1 MSTNMECSK
10 LKIPV
15 YRYFN
20 DEQISGTQDFRYVC
34 LQPGCP
40 KMEGEM
46 KMHLVTEKKED
57 SDKTIHHLYPACN
70 WGGNTLNE
78 LLNHLQEKHQAPRFR
93 HHIDYCCGQL
103 FFSRIQAVLHFMNH
117 ALRFQDNTTPIVN
130 IGSKDELCQHLCMR
144 LDMERKIV
152 MDTNYYSCTPAKRK
166 LAQPDFKVFEVT
178 KNSEK

>member
-46 KMHLVTEKKED
+46 KMPLVTEKKR
-57 SDKTIHHLYPACN
+57 T
-70 WGGNTLNE
+70 
-78 LLNHLQEKHQAPRFR
+78 
-93 HHIDYCCGQL
+93 
-103 FFSRIQAVLHFMNH
+103 
-117 ALRFQDNTTPIVN
+117 
-130 IGSKDELCQHLCMR
+130 
-144 LDMERKIV
+144 
-152 MDTNYYSCTPAKRK
+152 
-166 LAQPDFKVFEVT
+166 VT
-178 KNSEK
+178 KLFITYIQHAIWVVIH